1 MCIVGA
7 AQLYRPNLLSQLLGV
22 MFPFSSGIRDE
33 REANFSLPYLLRY
46 CYLPINYYHLIG
58 ELEKRH
64 LRGFF

>member
-46 CYLPINYYHLIG
+46 RNLLTVTILLVNLKNVI
-58 ELEKRH
+58 
-64 LRGFF
+64 